1 MKLKFRHTSL
11 ILYACAMNT
20 LGVYS
25 QPGSLDPSFDSG
37 TGANNSVF
45 DIVLQQ
51 DQKIIV
57 GGSYTTFNGFVNPY
71 LNRLNT
77 DGSLDFSFVG
87 GSGLDGYVKTL
98 CIQAD
103 NKIIVA
109 GNFQNFNGVTR
120 NGLLRLNAD
129 GTLDFSFNPGLGSNG
144 YINALA
150 VQSDGKIIIGG
161 SFTSFNGSTQNR
173 IVRLTT
179 NGTVDA
185 TFVTGNGFNGEVTA
199 LEIQADGKILVG
211 GGFSS
216 YNISQPI
223 YTIARL
229 HTDGSIDSG
238 FYSWAWYTGDPRSIV
253 LQPDGKILMAGVSTG
268 SSPLLRRLNSDG
280 TTDATFLPEFMS
292 GSIGSLALQ
301 NDGKVLI
308 GGQFSYFPDNDA
320 SYNLARLNT
329 NGTFDQVFD
338 VGVGSNDDINTTNDD
353 IYTISIQNDN
363 RILIGGY
370 FTQYNTVSNNR
381 ITRLMHCSPSS
392 SIQQIEACSQYTW
405 IDGVTYTNSTNTPM
419 FVLPNNAGCDSTIT
433 LHLTVNQPST
443 ATLNET
449 ACDSF
454 TLNNQTYTQSGTY
467 AQQLSSIAGCDSTIV
482 LNLTIPV
489 INTSVSQNQFT
500 LTSLA
505 SAGTYQWI
513 DCGTMTELAGETS
526 QTFTATQDGSY
537 AVIVSDNG
545 CSDTSECITVDVLG
559 LQQYNDQ
566 MELLIYPNPS
576 TGYFKGEFSAP
587 IKEQTEIIV
596 LDQTGRIVA
605 RQSIP
610 AQTKMFV
617 LNLRSLQSG
626 VYSLRL
632 SSPTGSCV
640 KRLILD

>member
-45 DIVLQQ
+45 DIALQQ

-57 GGSYTTFNGFVNPY
+57 GGSYTTFNGFANPY
-71 LNRLNT
+71 LNRLHP
-77 DGSLDFSFVG
+77 DGSLDFSFVV
-87 GSGLDGYVKTL
+87 GSGLDGWVKVL
-98 CIQAD
+98 CVQPD
-103 NKIIVA
+103 DKIILA
-109 GNFQNFNGVTR
+109 GSFQHYNGTSR

-144 YINALA
+144 YINAIA

-161 SFTSFNGSTQNR
+161 YFTSFNGSSQKC

-185 TFVTGNGFNGEVTA
+185 TFVTGNGFNGDVTA
-199 LEIQADGKILVG
+199 LEIQPDGKIVVG

-216 YNISQPI
+216 YNTTPSVYRTVRLNIDGALDGGFWSPSSGGS
-223 YTIARL
+223 YPNDIA
-229 HTDGSIDSG
+229 
-238 FYSWAWYTGDPRSIV
+238 
-253 LQPDGKILMAGVSTG
+253 LQPDGKILLAGFDNGSTPLIRRLNSNGYVDATFLPPNIGGCCASSIVYQNDGKVIVGGELSYMANNDVSYN
-268 SSPLLRRLNSDG
+268 LVRLNSDG
-280 TTDATFLPEFMS
+280 S
-292 GSIGSLALQ
+292 
-301 NDGKVLI
+301 
-308 GGQFSYFPDNDA
+308 
-320 SYNLARLNT
+320 
-329 NGTFDQVFD
+329 FDQSFM
-338 VGVGSNDDINTTNDD
+338 VGSGPNDDVMTVEL
-353 IYTISIQNDN
+353 QADN

-370 FTQYNTVSNNR
+370 FTQYNGVSQNR
-381 ITRLMHCSPSS
+381 IARLMHCSPSS
-392 SIQQIEACSQYTW
+392 SIAEVEACSSFSW
-405 IDGVTYTNSTNTPM
+405 IDGITYTSSTNAPT
-419 FVLPNNAGCDSTIT
+419 FVLPNSTGCDSTIT

-467 AQQLSSIAGCDSTIV
+467 AQQLSNAVGCDSTIV

-489 INTSVSQNQFT
+489 INTSISQNQFT

-505 SAGTYQWI
+505 SAGTYHWI

-526 QTFTATQDGSY
+526 QTYTATQDGSY
-537 AVIVSDNG
+537 AVIVTENG

-576 TGYFKGEFSAP
+576 TGYFKIELSAP
-587 IKEQTEIIV
+587 VKEQTEIIV

-605 RQSIP
+605 THSIP
-610 AQTKMFV
+610 EQTKMFV
-617 LNLRSLQSG
+617 LNLQSLQSG

-632 SSPTGSCV
+632 SSPTGSFV
-640 KRLILD
+640 KRLILERP